1 MERINPQTSTDAFKA
16 VSPEMLADHYQKILG
31 ALKSLKKAIYEEVA
45 KEIGWEDKNRVSRR
59 LAELEGMQLV
69 YKTGEKRLT
78 SSKRNANV
86 YALVTNGEKS
96 VEPERIPKTTAAD
109 FANMIINK
117 TKMGK
122 LKQCELFQNNLNQN
136 LQQ

>member
-86 YALVTNGEKS
+86 YALVTNGEVS
-96 VEPERIPKTTAAD
+96 VEPERQPKLTAVD
-109 FANMIINK
+109 FANVLINK

-122 LKQCELFQNNLNQN
+122 IRQCELFQEHLNNQM
-136 LQQ
+136 Q

>member
-45 KEIGWEDKNRVSRR
+45 KEIGWDDKNRVSRR

-86 YALVTNGEKS
+86 YALVTNGEVS
-96 VEPERIPKTTAAD
+96 VEPERIPKVTSVD
-109 FANMIINK
+109 FANVLIAK

-122 LKQCELFQNNLNQN
+122 IKQCELFQEHLNNQM
-136 LQQ
+136 Q